1 MATQVRDKHAEW
13 MNDPEYALAYEA
25 LEQEF
30 SIARTLIQ
38 DRAEVGLT
46 QVEVARRMG
55 ISQPAVARIEAGKN
69 ISLKTLGKYARAI
82 GKSIHFEVLPA

>member
-1 MATQVRDKHAEW
+1 MAIQVRDKHKEW
-13 MNDPEYALAYEA
+13 LNDPEYAQAYEA

-30 SIARTLIQ
+30 SIARALIQ
-38 DRAEVGLT
+38 ARGEVGLT
-46 QVEVARRMG
+46 QVEVAQRMG

-69 ISLKTLGKYARAI
+69 VSMKTLAKYARAI

>member
-13 MNDPEYALAYEA
+13 LNSSEYVQAYDA

-30 SIARTLIQ
+30 SIARALIQ
-38 DRAEVGLT
+38 ARAEVGLT
-46 QVEVARRMG
+46 QVEVAQRMG

-69 ISLKTLGKYARAI
+69 VSLKTLGKYARAI